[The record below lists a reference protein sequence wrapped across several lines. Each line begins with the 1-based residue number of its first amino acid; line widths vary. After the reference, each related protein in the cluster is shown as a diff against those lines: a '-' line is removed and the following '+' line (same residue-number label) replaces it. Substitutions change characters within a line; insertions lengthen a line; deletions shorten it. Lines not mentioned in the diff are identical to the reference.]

1 MIKVYNFCGGRKMFV
16 GYLAIVILLA
26 AGFYMREENYR
37 TFEAGMFAIYASLVL
52 GNVGQKWID
61 AKNRR
66 PLQTK
71 ITNEQTITTQTPL
84 PNNEEYAN

>member
-16 GYLAIVILLA
+16 GYMFMGVLLA

-61 AKNRR
+61 AKNRKTEQ
-66 PLQTK
+66 PIIQQN
-71 ITNEQTITTQTPL
+71 NEQPQ
-84 PNNEEYAN
+84 EYAN